1 MLDKEVYTKF
11 RESSQDPMTLCHKIY
26 NLESKVG
33 KLPYKEF
40 ITAFSTWLALIGK
53 PDVLRESQVLKNYFD
68 KKFGVLK

>member
-1 MLDKEVYTKF
+1 MLDKEVYIKF

-33 KLPYKEF
+33 KLPYREF
-40 ITAFSTWLALIGK
+40 IDAFSMWLTFIGR
-53 PDVLRESQVLKNYFD
+53 PNIIRESQVLKNYFD